1 MKTSTSSLY
10 CKLIG
15 MRLFQALRLV
25 GLLAFGVTA
34 IAKAWEM
41 INFYI
46 DYKTMP
52 TASDF
57 IILAVA
63 VIAVIVLSTLKAALQ
78 DKCSDYLSDLQHQRM
93 MKQRKAELRFKYT
106 DRLAEESIANESVP
120 DKKPEPESGI
130 GEILP
135 IRKFDVK
142 KITKEDAAEL
152 DKLIGLGSV
161 KEQVK
166 RIRATIAYER
176 EHGGNMGAIP
186 HMKFVGNPGTGK
198 TSVAKAMAAIL
209 YDAGILRKPKYISV
223 NGNELM
229 GAYMGQTAPTINAL
243 FKQASGG
250 LLFIDEAYTLASAV
264 GSSGSGYGMEAVNQ
278 LLTHL
283 EDPAN
288 ETVVIFGGYA
298 GAMDCFF
305 DLNPG
310 LRSRVPIT
318 LYFPDYSSDELLEIL
333 ELNLRKKGHDLA
345 PDTKSLLLDVFEQKM
360 AICKQYQLPFSNGR
374 YARNCADELHGQ
386 HAVNYMAD
394 ATIGS
399 TIAMPDINPNALIN
413 LD

>member
-1 MKTSTSSLY
+1 MKKNTFALY
-10 CKLIG
+10 CKLIV
-15 MRLFQALRLV
+15 MRLLQFFRLV
-25 GLLAFGVTA
+25 GVLGFGAVA
-34 IAKAWEM
+34 ITKVWDM
-41 INFYI
+41 VNYYI
-46 DYKTMP
+46 DHRTLP
-52 TASDF
+52 EAFDFVILTA
-57 IILAVA
+57 A
-63 VIAVIVLSTLKAALQ
+63 VIAVIILSTLKAALQ
-78 DKCSDYLSDLQHQRM
+78 DKRNDYLSDLHHQRM
-93 MKQRKAELRFKYT
+93 MKQRKAELRLKYA
-106 DRLAEESIANESVP
+106 DRLAEENTCNELGT
-120 DKKPEPESGI
+120 DKTPETENGI

-135 IRKFDVK
+135 IRKFEVK
-142 KITKEDAAEL
+142 KISKEDAGEL

-166 RIRATIAYER
+166 RIRATIAYEK
-176 EHGGNMGAIP
+176 EHGGNMGAVP

-243 FKQASGG
+243 FKQAAGG

-283 EDPAN
+283 EDPNN

-298 GAMDCFF
+298 GAMECFF

-318 LYFPDYSSDELLEIL
+318 LYFPDYTSDELLDIL
-333 ELNLRKKGHDLA
+333 EMNLRKKGHELD
-345 PDTKSLLLDVFEQKM
+345 PDTKPILRDVFEQKM

-386 HAVNYMAD
+386 HAVNYMTD

-399 TIAMPDINPNALIN
+399 IIGMPDINPTALIN